1 MHTREMCSYLS
12 LQRITSSSFQL
23 ISELDRP
30 LVIVN
35 SLGLV
40 LRIKMPSFHPHK
52 EWLLIF
58 HPTNKG
64 LQNHWDNKSSRWYQ
78 VLTSRLLMKPRLKVT
93 GCNLQLNNQL
103 EHSDSHKG
111 WLHKVLFP
119 RAFLEW
125 GPPYEVHVKSCGK
138 TTSPCIDTSK
148 KIVPIFWYHQWC

>member
-1 MHTREMCSYLS
+1 MHTREMCSYLN
-12 LQRITSSSFQL
+12 LQRITSSSFQI
-23 ISELDRP
+23 ISELERP
-30 LVIVN
+30 PVN
-35 SLGLV
+35 VNWLGLV

-111 WLHKVLFP
+111 WLHKRQSPLPKGLLRMRSSLWGACKVLWEDNFSI
-119 RAFLEW
+119 A
-125 GPPYEVHVKSCGK
+125 
-138 TTSPCIDTSK
+138 
-148 KIVPIFWYHQWC
+148 

>member
-1 MHTREMCSYLS
+1 MHTREMCSYLN
-12 LQRITSSSFQL
+12 LQRITSSSSQI
-23 ISELDRP
+23 ISELERP
-30 LVIVN
+30 PVN
-35 SLGLV
+35 VNWLGLV

-111 WLHKVLFP
+111 WLHKRQSPLPKGLLRMRSSLWGACKVLWEDNFSI
-119 RAFLEW
+119 A
-125 GPPYEVHVKSCGK
+125 
-138 TTSPCIDTSK
+138 
-148 KIVPIFWYHQWC
+148 